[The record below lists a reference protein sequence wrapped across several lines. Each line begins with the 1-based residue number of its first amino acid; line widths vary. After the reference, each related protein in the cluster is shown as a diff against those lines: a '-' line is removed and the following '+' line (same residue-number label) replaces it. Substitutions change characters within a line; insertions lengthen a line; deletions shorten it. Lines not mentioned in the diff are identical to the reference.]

1 MCLKYLVV
9 DHQTANDDQQPD
21 ILDTPEQ
28 KIFND
33 FLSQIKEE
41 QKNINMGLFEEVFG
55 YDTPGKM
62 LQTLHSL
69 KRNDSYNQQAF
80 SIENVLVKFG
90 NRVKK
95 MPEGPEKNEAK
106 KILKIVSKMFDFN
119 LNEWKQRREGLK
131 ILTQNQMLSRLPI

>member
-69 KRNDSYNQQAF
+69 KRNDSYNQQA
-80 SIENVLVKFG
+80 V
-90 NRVKK
+90 R
-95 MPEGPEKNEAK
+95 
-106 KILKIVSKMFDFN
+106 LKIW
-119 LNEWKQRREGLK
+119 L
-131 ILTQNQMLSRLPI
+131 